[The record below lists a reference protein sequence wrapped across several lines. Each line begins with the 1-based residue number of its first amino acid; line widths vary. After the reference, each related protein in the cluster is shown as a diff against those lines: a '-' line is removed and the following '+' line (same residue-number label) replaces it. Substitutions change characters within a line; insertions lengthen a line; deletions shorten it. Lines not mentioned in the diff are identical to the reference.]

1 MTEEYI
7 NKGLVEQLDAEI
19 EYVDPTEG
27 PFTLE
32 DLEINKKD
40 IEAFL
45 KRQKD
50 APKGLVS
57 STLTDIANPFFTQYG
72 EPKTLTGLATKS
84 SLEAIKDQ
92 LINQA
97 IRIEEQKKIAK
108 KTSKAP
114 GYLSLMSP
122 RSVINQANNITKGFI
137 EPVGMREGPATP
149 VDKKTDP
156 KTLVGPIEYLDYLK
170 SVTPFTDEIQKVRY
184 TKGSLLSMM
193 PAAEITVGAPG
204 GSIASGFNLRG
215 LASFGDEI
223 LTQKVIAK
231 AKKMSTKQGAEFIDE
246 FIKSKNI
253 DVNKLPQTDKVAK
266 TIDNRT
272 NFQRDRLFINMG
284 DEGALLEYEDIGANL
299 NEYMIRDD
307 RNALL
312 QAFNSPNYDMYNEVL
327 QANLKKAFPSGKI
340 NVERVENYVEGG
352 EGAGLIITPKDKRI
366 ITYDRI
372 DISDVKFVG
381 GAEEREIILL
391 GPPRANEEGGMVGN
405 QQLLSYMIS
414 KNQPDNFIKVND
426 LGVKEELSKLDIGQ
440 TGPADITQANVAA
453 YMSKYSEGFGHNA
466 KGVQNLTNSFRIT
479 NSEKSIG
486 YKAKDVDSPY
496 GEGIAQYKHPQ
507 ILEMKGTTGK
517 ERFEPIYGHSRSLEI
532 RELGD
537 NDVQPSLKDEM
548 MLLSGYARGKNL
560 RYTMVRGNHVFAPL
574 RRYRSDVEFYKKTN
588 MLDPNKNVV
597 ITDSFSKK
605 TYTFD
610 ESKDTALNNYGVEDK
625 NLIRTYP
632 TGDSASDIEFLQ
644 KKAYTFETDFKVLLN
659 FRISLQK
666 LRVLIESLRIPKYD
680 SVMNPKII
688 KTDLN
693 IGDDIR
699 KQYAELKDNDFYSFQ
714 DILDIFKNDNL
725 QKMTNFK
732 YIENYIH
739 NYTRAAIQNSLEPN
753 INQAITPRSIQQGGE
768 PMASSL
774 GLHPIMEEKI
784 YFSNPLSHNEIF
796 NINAK
801 LAKIE
806 AQRAVLDN
814 KQGVID
820 IEEEAG
826 RLILEDEV
834 SDAMI
839 NLIKHK
845 DLGGEELFNLY
856 KQARRDRTRQ
866 TMTTPGDLTAFDELR
881 DKIQTA
887 EKNWGSGKTIIRFAE
902 EQYDTFKPSQF
913 TDPEDMMFTMESIK
927 FTGSTPVPPDKKGLS
942 LASKA
947 FANFINKPDQLVEMT
962 TLFNLKKAIEGGF
975 DKAQF
980 NTFNTQSKLSG
991 WIDFKGRPE
1000 DLDTYYMSP
1009 LGNADASDSALF
1021 KILNTQTDEGYIR
1034 ELQQKASSHA
1044 ATLVT
1049 ERSFYSLKGIDDPS
1063 AAVKGYMRLNKKY
1076 DLDKKISN
1084 LLKDMPQKELNRIFL
1099 EGVFYLQDP
1108 YLISR
1113 MGLLEKS
1120 VIDDVVK
1127 KNTSTA
1133 GQVYKSNLNSDL
1145 QKLLK
1150 DNENLTKVLFSDNTN
1165 KLVMQEKEGKV
1176 AGIIRKIAEAG
1187 KISKEIPNSVWITAL
1202 KEKIIDSYLM
1212 LPNTID
1218 PMSYLPKVEANLF
1231 YQKYGMPTEEAL
1243 TKGILGA
1250 KNEKG
1255 EVRYARLKDQYDKNK
1270 MKTLEKL
1277 GLNYK
1282 IVKDGKPNSPMTF
1295 IEVNLGNTKK
1305 EKLELLE
1312 KLNNYEVKLYSSMNP
1327 IPSFNEV
1334 KEEEN
1339 EDPMA
1344 LEST

>member
-108 KTSKAP
+108 KTGKAP

-122 RSVINQANNITKGFI
+122 RNVINQANNITKGFI

-215 LASFGDEI
+215 LASFGNEF
-223 LTQKVIAK
+223 LTQSIVAK
-231 AKKMSTKQGAEFIDE
+231 AKNMGTKKGAEFIDE
-246 FIKSKNI
+246 FLKLKQIN
-253 DVNKLPQTDKVAK
+253 VNKLPQKQKDVE
-266 TIDNRT
+266 R
-272 NFQRDRLFINMG
+272 
-284 DEGALLEYEDIGANL
+284 LLEN
-299 NEYMIRDD
+299 N
-307 RNALL
+307 
-312 QAFNSPNYDMYNEVL
+312 P
-327 QANLKKAFPSGKI
+327 K
-340 NVERVENYVEGG
+340 NVP
-352 EGAGLIITPKDKRI
+352 L
-366 ITYDRI
+366 
-372 DISDVKFVG
+372 
-381 GAEEREIILL
+381 
-391 GPPRANEEGGMVGN
+391 
-405 QQLLSYMIS
+405 
-414 KNQPDNFIKVND
+414 IKVND
-426 LGVKEELSKLDIGQ
+426 LGVKEELAKLDIEQ

-496 GEGIAQYKHPQ
+496 GKGIAQYKHPQ
-507 ILEMKGTTGK
+507 ILEMKGTTGE

-548 MLLSGYARGKNL
+548 MLLSGYTRGKNL
-560 RYTMVRGNHVFAPL
+560 RYTMVRGGHVFSPL
-574 RRYRSDVEFYKKTN
+574 KRYRSDVEFYKKTN

-610 ESKDTALNNYGVEDK
+610 EPKDTALNNYGVEDK

-644 KKAYTFETDFKVLLN
+644 KNAYTFETDFKTLLN

-725 QKMTNFK
+725 QRMTYFR

-753 INQAITPRSIQQGGE
+753 INEAITPRSIQQGGE
-768 PMASSL
+768 PMSSSL
-774 GLHPIMEEKI
+774 GLHPILEEKI

-806 AQRAVLDN
+806 AQKAVLDN

-856 KQARRDRTRQ
+856 KQARRDRKRQ

-927 FTGSTPVPPDKKGLS
+927 FKGSTPVPPDKEGLS

-962 TLFNLKKAIEGGF
+962 TLFNLKKAIEEGF

-980 NTFNTQSKLSG
+980 NTFNTQAKLSG
-991 WIDFKGRPE
+991 WINFKGRPE

-1044 ATLVT
+1044 ATIVT
-1049 ERSFYSLKGIDDPS
+1049 ERGFYSLKGIDDPS

-1127 KNTSTA
+1127 KNTLTS
-1133 GQVYKSNLNSDL
+1133 GQVNKSSVNSSL

-1176 AGIIRKIAEAG
+1176 AGIIRKIAESG
-1187 KISKEIPNSVWITAL
+1187 KISKEIPNSVWITAI

-1277 GLNYK
+1277 GFNYK
-1282 IVKDGKPNSPMTF
+1282 IVRDGKPNSPMTF

-1334 KEEEN
+1334 KEEEK